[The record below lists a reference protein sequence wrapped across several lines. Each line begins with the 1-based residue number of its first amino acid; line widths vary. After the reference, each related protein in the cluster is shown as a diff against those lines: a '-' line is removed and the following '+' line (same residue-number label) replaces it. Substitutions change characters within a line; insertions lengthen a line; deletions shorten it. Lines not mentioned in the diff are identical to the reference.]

1 MQTKNRLVT
10 VALAAALIAGLSGS
24 ALADVGIIVPEFL
37 PDPLIRDQATDRP
50 VDVVTDRPDDE
61 VTDRLADKPSDVCPL
76 RQVDRHTRCVSDR
89 PTDRPVDRCLLTTD
103 YPRRCINDHRPHER
117 PSAPRLQL
125 SQVDMAANSCPR
137 VGEAGTTTSC
147 TRLALISG

>member
-61 VTDRLADKPSDVCPL
+61 VTDRLADKPSDVCPS

-103 YPRRCINDHRPHER
+103 YPRRCINDHRPHDFNYRKLIWRLIHAHEWEKLVR
-117 PSAPRLQL
+117 LLHAPGLL
-125 SQVDMAANSCPR
+125 
-137 VGEAGTTTSC
+137 
-147 TRLALISG
+147 

>member
-24 ALADVGIIVPEFL
+24 ALAADGDL
-37 PDPLIRDQATDRP
+37 TDPLTRDQATDRP

-61 VTDRLADKPSDVCPL
+61 VTDRPADKPSDVCL
-76 RQVDRHTRCVSDR
+76 SRQVDRHTRCVSDR

-103 YPRRCINDHRPHER
+103 YPRRCIDDHRPHDFNYRKTIWRLIHAHEWEKLVR
-117 PSAPRLQL
+117 LLHAPGLL
-125 SQVDMAANSCPR
+125 
-137 VGEAGTTTSC
+137 
-147 TRLALISG
+147 